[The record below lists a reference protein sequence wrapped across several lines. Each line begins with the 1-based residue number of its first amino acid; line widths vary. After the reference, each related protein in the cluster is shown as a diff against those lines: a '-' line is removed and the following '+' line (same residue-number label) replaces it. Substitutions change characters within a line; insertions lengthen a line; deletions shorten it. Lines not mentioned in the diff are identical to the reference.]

1 MKIVTG
7 TKMAQI
13 DREAMSR
20 FEIPGLILMEN
31 AGLQVVRFI
40 QKLRPEIKET
50 KVVIL
55 CGKGNNGGDGFVI
68 ARHLRRLGC
77 RVETWAMGDLSEY
90 KGDAAANYNILL
102 KDGYEIYRLREKN
115 LPASLRDLRSTDLVV
130 DALLGTGIQRN
141 VSGAYEEIITAVN
154 GTRAAVVAVD
164 IPSGISADSGEVM
177 GTAVKAQYTVTF
189 ALPKRGLLLFP
200 GAGYAGKII
209 VTDIGIPEELTS
221 SAEISENLVTGHF
234 VQNELPERAFDSHK
248 GTSGRVLLLAGSPG
262 MTGAAALAGESAL
275 RGGAGLVYVGTAA
288 ELSPVLEAKVKEVIV
303 LSFSGD
309 GRGNLVEKDC
319 SEIIKKANSCQVLA
333 LGPGLKGGL
342 ETLNLLKKLFL
353 GEISVPVLV
362 DAGGLSALSLHAG
375 LLLQKKVPLIL
386 TPHPG
391 EMSRLLGIST
401 DQVQKE
407 RWELAARQATK
418 WDTVLVLKGA
428 YTVIA
433 LPGGEIYINPTGNS
447 VLSTAGTGDLLTGII
462 AALVAQGLEPGKAAI
477 CGAYLHGL
485 SADLL
490 AAGSGRRGFI
500 AGDILDFLPA
510 ARNETALLSPAV
522 PGDNYWIN
530 A

>member
-13 DREAMSR
+13 DREAISR

-40 QKLRPEIKET
+40 QRLRPELKEIKA
-50 KVVIL
+50 VIL

-77 RVETWAMGDLSEY
+77 RVETWAMGGLSEY

-102 KDGYEIYRLREKN
+102 KDGYEIYRAGEKD
-115 LPASLRDLRSTDLVV
+115 LPASLRDLRSADLVV

-141 VSGAYEEIITAVN
+141 VSEPYEEIITAVN
-154 GTRAAVVAVD
+154 GTRALIVAVD

-177 GTAVKAQYTVTF
+177 GAAVKAQYTVTF

-200 GAGYAGKII
+200 GAEYAGKVI
-209 VTDIGIPEELTS
+209 VTDIGIPKELTS
-221 SAEISENLVTGHF
+221 SAEISENLITGHF
-234 VQNELPERAFDSHK
+234 VQNQLPQRALDSHK
-248 GTSGRVLLLAGSPG
+248 GSSGRVLILAGSTG
-262 MTGAAALAGESAL
+262 MTGAAALAGEAAL

-288 ELSPVLEAKVKEVIV
+288 ELSPVLEAKIKEVIV
-303 LSFSGD
+303 LSFAGD
-309 GRGNLVEKDC
+309 GRGNLVEKDA
-319 SEIIKKANSCQVLA
+319 SEIINKANSCQVLA
-333 LGPGLKGGL
+333 LGPGLKGGW
-342 ETLNLLKKLFL
+342 ETLKLLKSLIL

-362 DAGGLSALSLHAG
+362 DAGGLSALSLDAG
-375 LLLQKKVPLIL
+375 LLLQKKVPFIL

-407 RWELAARQATK
+407 RWELASRQARE
-418 WDTVLVLKGA
+418 WETVLVLKGA

-433 LPGGEIYINPTGNS
+433 MPDGEIYINPTGNP

-462 AALVAQGLEPGKAAI
+462 AALVAQGLEPGKAAV

-490 AAGSGRRGFI
+490 AAGSGGRGFT
-500 AGDILDFLPA
+500 AGDILEFLPA
-510 ARNETALLSPAV
+510 AINETSGLSPV
-522 PGDNYWIN
+522 VSGDNHWI
-530 A
+530 